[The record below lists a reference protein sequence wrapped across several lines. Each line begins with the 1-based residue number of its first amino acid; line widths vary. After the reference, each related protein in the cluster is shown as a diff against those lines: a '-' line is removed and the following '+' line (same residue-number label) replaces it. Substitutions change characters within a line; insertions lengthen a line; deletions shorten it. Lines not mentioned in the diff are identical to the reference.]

1 MTNDTTPKKVYS
13 FSSFGY
19 EGSIITVETDLRR
32 GIPAVDIVGLA
43 DGAVKESRERIQAAF
58 RNSNLAFPSERVLQ
72 SLSPADL
79 RKEGAGLDLPMALS
93 ILNEQNHYELDE
105 DVLAMGE
112 LELSGHV
119 RPVRGVRAAVE
130 TAISSGIY
138 KFIVP
143 EENVNEALS
152 VNGATVLGVS
162 NLSELHE
169 KLHSREVNE
178 LFKTSYII
186 PASKREV
193 IFNEEALNMEQSYF
207 TGNKIADIQLDGYYD
222 AARAIEIA
230 IAGKH
235 NIILEGQPGCGKT
248 MLAQALFP
256 ALTPQLTSEESNQ
269 TTRIWSIAGLTKP
282 SDPMIKNTPFRMPH
296 QTASIE
302 GMCGGGPNCRPGEI
316 SLAHNGILFLDE
328 AAEFRSS
335 VLQMMR
341 VPLEQNSISLSRA
354 GRTTTYPANFQL
366 VMAANPCPCG
376 NFGCHDKICLCSAK
390 SVDQYWKKFS
400 APLLDRVEIKQHVER
415 NENDTRKITV
425 ADMKR
430 HIENA
435 FKIQR
440 ENPNYNSSLTPQE
453 IAEKCKLDEESKKYF
468 ESKTTDKS
476 ERSKANTL
484 KVALT
489 IANMENRLE
498 ISLDDLKEA
507 VELNAPLFEK
517 PQEYKHEPKLPPFHN
532 SEIAEENKS
541 ILEASSN
548 TQPVSVEKSES
559 NENSVNDLPV
569 DNSKKEE
576 SILEKNELPDFKKS
590 FEEDINDRS
599 NSDFVVIS
607 NAQNYIGTLQ
617 DKLIE
622 ALKANEKLLQE
633 KQELNEEIIGLRQQ
647 RNHKKSSSMGY

>member
-143 EENVNEALS
+143 EENVKEALS

-186 PASKREV
+186 PASKKEV
-193 IFNEEALNMEQSYF
+193 TFNEEALNMEQSYF

-376 NFGCHDKICLCSAK
+376 NFGSHDKICLCSAK

-468 ESKTTDKS
+468 ESKTADKS

-489 IANMENRLE
+489 VANMENRLE

>member
-376 NFGCHDKICLCSAK
+376 NFGSHDKICLCSAK